1 MIRVAN
7 TLFST
12 KDIQSIHQSKTT
24 DNEYVVAVT
33 LTNGN
38 TIKNITNDRNLK
50 NHWLKLLRGE
60 YNK

>member
-1 MIRVAN
+1 MIRFAN

-12 KDIQSIHQSKTT
+12 NDIQSIHQSKTT
-24 DNEYVVAVT
+24 ANEYVVAVT
-33 LTNGN
+33 LKNGN